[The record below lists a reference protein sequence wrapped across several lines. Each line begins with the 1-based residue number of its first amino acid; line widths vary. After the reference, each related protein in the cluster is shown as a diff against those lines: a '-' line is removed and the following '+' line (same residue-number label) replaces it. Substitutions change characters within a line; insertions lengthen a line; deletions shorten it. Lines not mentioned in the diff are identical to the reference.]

1 MRAPRLALAAA
12 LAGAGLAA
20 AQQPPPKD
28 EPMRELALELTVGQR
43 KSVCP
48 CPVRGLV
55 CDDPS
60 LVKIVEGPADVSL
73 EGVKPGSTLC
83 SLTGPN
89 FVRRTYRVTVVEA
102 PAPEK

>member
-1 MRAPRLALAAA
+1 MRASRFTLAAA
-12 LAGAGLAA
+12 LAAAGLAV

-28 EPMRELALELTVGQR
+28 EPMRELALNLAVGQR
-43 KSVCP
+43 MSVCP

-60 LVKIVEGPADVSL
+60 LVKIVEEPAEVYL
-73 EGVKPGSTLC
+73 EGLKPGTTLC

-89 FVRRTYRVTVVEA
+89 AVRRTYRVTVVG
-102 PAPEK
+102 PAPSR

>member
-1 MRAPRLALAAA
+1 MRATLALIAALAA
-12 LAGAGLAA
+12 GTAA
-20 AQQPPPKD
+20 AQQPPP
-28 EPMRELALELTVGQR
+28 EPTGELALELKVGER

-48 CPVRGLV
+48 CPVSGLV

-60 LVKIVEGPADVSL
+60 LVKVVEGTSDVFL

-89 FVRRTYRVTVVEA
+89 FVRRTYRVKVVE
-102 PAPEK
+102 PLPRGRRR